1 MEIKLTVDLSDRTY
15 ELGQQLLEAVK
26 GGAAKI
32 DSAVMGQSHRHFSP
46 ANEVK
51 VKQKEVQEELPFA
64 ETEIVETETK
74 PKRATRATKAAK
86 EESKEEVVNELKAKK
101 VEEPKEEPKEEASGK
116 DALQDMRALLR
127 TKINDGNNREE
138 IRHKLVSLGA
148 NNLTT
153 LAPKHYDE
161 MMAFLQAL

>member
-26 GGAAKI
+26 GGATKI
-32 DSAVMGQSHRHFSP
+32 DSTMMGQSHRHLD
-46 ANEVK
+46 AVKEVK
-51 VKQKEVQEELPFA
+51 VEKFKQKEVQEELPFA
-64 ETEIVETETK
+64 ETEIVEAEAK
-74 PKRATRATKAAK
+74 PKRATRAAK
-86 EESKEEVVNELKAKK
+86 EGPKEEVVNELKAKK
-101 VEEPKEEPKEEASGK
+101 VEEPKEETSDK

-161 MMAFLQAL
+161 MITFLQGL